1 MALKLNWQRRSVVM
15 LAGFTLVLGFIL
27 TTLAVRE
34 AEREKLAR
42 ERDLE
47 REQQRYASLL
57 TGEIDSLFS
66 AIEEKLAAVISDAQT
81 QQDIQKLSEA
91 GRLIAEGE
99 NLIGDIFLAGVNKEM
114 AFPLKSPLF
123 FPSER
128 RRLAGI
134 NIKK

>member
-1 MALKLNWQRRSVVM
+1 MTLKLNWQRRSVVI

-27 TTLAVRE
+27 TTLAIRE

-66 AIEEKLAAVISDAQT
+66 EIEEKIATALEDAQT

-91 GRLIAEGE
+91 CRLGAGQWQRKIT
-99 NLIGDIFLAGVNKEM
+99 DVFLQDPWILPILSCQAPGGM
-114 AFPLKSPLF
+114 
-123 FPSER
+123 
-128 RRLAGI
+128 G
-134 NIKK
+134 